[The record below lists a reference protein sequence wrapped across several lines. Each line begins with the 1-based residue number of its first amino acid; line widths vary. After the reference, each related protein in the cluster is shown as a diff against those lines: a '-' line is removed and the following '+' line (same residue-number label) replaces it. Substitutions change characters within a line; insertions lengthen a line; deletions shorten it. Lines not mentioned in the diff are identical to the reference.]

1 MMPQRKDIH
10 SIDRREFTRKAM
22 RAAVKTR
29 ARAGVDQMSPVC
41 IFDLCEKLGISVRFT
56 DINMEGMYS
65 GGEPPRIFVSSQRPL
80 ARRVFTCGHELGHH
94 EFGHG
99 ATIDE
104 MNEEATALRDEN
116 PDEFLVNSFSS
127 FVLMPIIGLRGG
139 FARRGADMHTAT
151 PAQILAVA
159 SNFGVGYATLITHL
173 AYGVQEIGGGRAREL
188 LRSTPKSIRRSL
200 LGDDSSEPLVIV
212 DACWSGKPIDVEVG
226 TSILLPVGSAVE
238 GNVLRRAGSCGA
250 GDIYEAMRA
259 GLGRVS
265 LALESEH
272 FVRVAR
278 KGYVGLARY
287 RHMEDNDV
295 QIHRR
300 GYADRHR
307 RDEPLMGLG

>member
-1 MMPQRKDIH
+1 MK
-10 SIDRREFTRKAM
+10 
-22 RAAVKTR
+22 AAVKTR

-41 IFDLCEKLGISVRFT
+41 IFDLCEKLGVTVRFT

-99 ATIDE
+99 TTIDE
-104 MNEEATALRDEN
+104 MKEEATALRDEN
-116 PDEFLVNSFSS
+116 PDEFLVNAFSS
-127 FVLMPIIGLRGG
+127 FVLMPIIGLRGA

-159 SNFGVGYATLITHL
+159 NNFGVGYATLITHL
-173 AYGVQEIGGGRAREL
+173 AYGVQEIAGGRAREL
-188 LRSTPKSIRRSL
+188 LRSTPKSIRQSL

-226 TSILLPVGSAVE
+226 TSILLPAGSVVE

-250 GDIYEAMRA
+250 GDIYEAVRP

-265 LALESEH
+265 LAPEGEH
-272 FVRVAR
+272 FVRVTR
-278 KGYVGLARY
+278 KGYAGLARY
-287 RHMEDNDV
+287 RHMEEDDV
-295 QIHRR
+295 
-300 GYADRHR
+300 
-307 RDEPLMGLG
+307 

>member
-10 SIDRREFTRKAM
+10 SIDRRNLTQKAM
-22 RAAVKTR
+22 KAAVKTR

-41 IFDLCEKLGISVRFT
+41 VFDLCEKLGVTVRFT

-104 MNEEATALRDEN
+104 MKEEAAAFKDEN
-116 PDEFLVNSFSS
+116 PDEFLVNAFSS
-127 FVLMPIIGLRGG
+127 FVLMPIIGLRGA
-139 FARRGADMHTAT
+139 FARRGTDVHTAT

-159 SNFGVGYATLITHL
+159 NNFGVGYATLITHL
-173 AYGVQEIGGGRAREL
+173 AYGVQEIAGGRAREL

-212 DACWSGKPIDVEVG
+212 EACWSAKPIDVEVG
-226 TSILLPVGSAVE
+226 TSILLPEGSAVE
-238 GNVLRRAGSCGA
+238 GNVLRPAGSCGT
-250 GDIYEAMRA
+250 GDIYEAVRP

-265 LALESEH
+265 LAPGSEH
-272 FVRVAR
+272 FVRVTH
-278 KGYVGLARY
+278 KGYSGLGRY
-287 RHMEDNDV
+287 RHMEDDDV
-295 QIHRR
+295 
-300 GYADRHR
+300 
-307 RDEPLMGLG
+307 